1 MGAPVISRSFATVLA
16 EKRQEPEPEHVERG
30 QQGSKNPD
38 RPIDGAPIGTGIYS
52 PKDRVLADE
61 AGERGKA
68 RNGKGSHGHRPER
81 PGDVLFQSS
90 HTPHILLT
98 ADGMDHGT
106 GRQEQQSLKI

>member
-38 RPIDGAPIGTGIYS
+38 RPIDGAPIGTGKYS
-52 PKDRVLADE
+52 PKDRVLGDE
-61 AGERGKA
+61 AGGRGKA
-68 RNGKGSHGHRPER
+68 PNGKGGHRPRPER
-81 PGDVLFQSS
+81 PRDVLFQSP
-90 HTPHILLT
+90 HTPHIPPA

-106 GRQEQQSLKI
+106 GRQEQQ

>member
-68 RNGKGSHGHRPER
+68 RTGKGGHSHRPER
-81 PGDVLFQSS
+81 PRAVHFQ
-90 HTPHILLT
+90 TAQTAHILL
-98 ADGMDHGT
+98 AAAG
-106 GRQEQQSLKI
+106 L